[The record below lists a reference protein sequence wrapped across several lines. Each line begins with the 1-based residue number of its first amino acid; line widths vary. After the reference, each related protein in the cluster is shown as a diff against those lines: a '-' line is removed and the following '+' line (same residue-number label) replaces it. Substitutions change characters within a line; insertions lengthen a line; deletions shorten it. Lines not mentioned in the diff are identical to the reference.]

1 MTRDKLI
8 TIRIEGEKR
17 EAFNQLAKSQNTDT
31 ASLLYDFINQ
41 CLSGKIDI
49 KLVTGKK
56 QWIDKIDNQLDTN
69 RLDKLEATT
78 QRIDRIDI
86 AIQRLDNRIDGIE
99 TITQRLAKR
108 LDDWIEAIDD
118 RLTDCDQLLS
128 NKITSLEHRLNAL
141 SIQLDSQQDSQQLD
155 RIDTDSQKDSQQE
168 NPDIEPVATVETV
181 YTVETAIESVE
192 AVTDT
197 VEAVT
202 DTVESVDETDTSP
215 LPPNQ
220 ETVETAY
227 KDEPDKGAIC
237 PVPGDTVSIESVT
250 GEGTV
255 STRQGLTNDQLSKKV
270 GIPTSTIEK
279 WKGKIREG
287 EKVKSTKYPDFFE
300 QWTLNLAD
308 SLWHEKD

>member
-1 MTRDKLI
+1 MARDKLI

-17 EAFNQLAKSQNTDT
+17 QAFGELAKSQNTDT

-41 CLSGKIDI
+41 CLDGRIDI
-49 KLVTGKK
+49 SLVTGKG
-56 QWIDKIDNQLDTN
+56 QRIDNQLDDDRLNKIDN
-69 RLDKLEATT
+69 RIDKLEATT

-99 TITQRLAKR
+99 TTTQRLAKR

-118 RLTDCDQLLS
+118 RLTDCVRELS
-128 NKITSLEHRLNAL
+128 EKMISLEHRLNAL
-141 SIQLDSQQDSQQLD
+141 AMQLDSQQDRQQIGS
-155 RIDTDSQKDSQQE
+155 IDTDSQKDSQQE

-215 LPPNQ
+215 LPNQ
-220 ETVETAY
+220 ETVETA
-227 KDEPDKGAIC
+227 DTVEPDLTVE
-237 PVPGDTVSIESVT
+237 PVTGSIGLVRGDSIEPGK
-250 GEGTV
+250 GE
-255 STRQGLTNDQLSKKV
+255 
-270 GIPTSTIEK
+270 IPTTHKAIAARLGIKSQTKLNYWISTGRIPSEYADK
-279 WKGKIREG
+279 CRFNESKTKI
-287 EKVKSTKYPDFFE
+287 V
-300 QWTLNLAD
+300 WII
-308 SLWHEKD
+308 